1 MGEDAFVGRT
11 SELAALARQWSG
23 PKGSLVPIYG
33 RRRVGKSELI
43 RHFLK
48 DKQAIYHVG
57 KTAPGSLQLRE
68 FLEDAARVLDEPLL
82 AHLPANDWR
91 GALLQVTAKVKGKL
105 VLAFDEFQW
114 LVDSSPELPSILQ
127 ELWDRQWRDS
137 GKIMV
142 ILCGS
147 FIGFMEREVL
157 GEKSP
162 LYGRRT
168 AQILLRP
175 FSYQEASQFHRGYG
189 PVDKALAYFI
199 CGGIPL
205 YLRYFDDSRS
215 IEANIDAN
223 LLDEYGPLAREPD
236 FLLREELRDVE
247 SYYALLWAIAEG
259 QNVAKDMAR
268 ETGLPERSL
277 HYYLQQLTNLGYVG
291 RSYPLSGV
299 PAATRHVR
307 FVLDDPLLRFWF
319 RFVFPNQSLIQG
331 LGATRAMREHLRPQ
345 LPAYFGA
352 CFERLCREAMPALL
366 RQEGVS
372 ANARV
377 GEYWSK
383 TAQIDVVAMRD
394 DGFIELGECKW
405 GQVGSLSGVA
415 RELEDKVP
423 SFPNPQNAT
432 IKRRLFVRS
441 KGKTT
446 VANASVVDLED
457 LLGAPM
463 PE

>member
-1 MGEDAFVGRT
+1 MEDAFVGRVA
-11 SELAALARQWSG
+11 ELAALSKQLSSNRGA
-23 PKGSLVPIYG
+23 LVPIYG

-48 DKQAIYHVG
+48 GKRAIYHVG
-57 KTAPGSLQLRE
+57 KTAPGPLQLRE

-82 AHLPANDWR
+82 AHLPTNDWR
-91 GALLQVTAKVKGKL
+91 TALVQATAKAEGKSDKL

-114 LVDSSPELPSILQ
+114 LVDSCPELPSILQ
-127 ELWDRQWRDS
+127 ELWDRSWRDS
-137 GKIMV
+137 GKVMV

-175 FSYQEASQFHRGYG
+175 FSFGEAARFHPGYG
-189 PVDKALAYFI
+189 PVDQALAYFV

-205 YLRYFDDSRS
+205 YLRYFDDERS
-215 IEANIDAN
+215 VEANIEAC
-223 LLDEYGPLAREPD
+223 LLDEFGPLAREPD

-259 QNVAKDMAR
+259 KSVAKDMAS
-268 ETGLPERSL
+268 ETSLPERSL

-291 RSYPLSGV
+291 RTYPLSGV
-299 PAATRHVR
+299 EPAARHVR

-331 LGATRAMREHLRPQ
+331 QGPTRAMREHLRPL
-345 LPAYFGA
+345 LPAYFGE
-352 CFERLCREAMPALL
+352 CFERLCREVMPALL
-366 RQEGVS
+366 VREGVS
-372 ANARV
+372 ASVRV
-377 GEYWSK
+377 GEYWDK
-383 TAQIDVVAMRD
+383 RTQIDVVAMRD

-405 GQVGSLSGVA
+405 GAVGPPAAVA
-415 RELEDKVP
+415 RELEEKIP
-423 SFPNPQNAT
+423 YFPNPKNAT
-432 IKRRLFVRS
+432 IKRRLFLKS
-441 KGKTT
+441 KPKAS
-446 VANASVVDLED
+446 VANVTVVDLET
-457 LLGAPM
+457 LLGT
-463 PE
+463 